1 MPSFIFSDSAV
12 ADLVAV
18 SDYLTELNPDA
29 AVRVVSSIIAYRR
42 DQTGLH
48 FPEVAPVMDEPGAV
62 PGTRKLIETDYR
74 YIIYYRVVD
83 RTLLVIRVFHGSQRR

>member
-1 MPSFIFSDSAV
+1 VLRFIFSDSAV
-12 ADLVAV
+12 VDLEAI

-29 AVRVVSSIIAYRR
+29 AVRVVSSIIAVIKRACI
-42 DQTGLH
+42 
-48 FPEVAPVMDEPGAV
+48 FPEAAPAVDEPGAI
-62 PGTRKLIETDYR
+62 PGTRKLIEADYR